1 MNNIQLECGFTIP
14 AITLKWKEL
23 GVNEAMIDALLA
35 KVTVFEVETDL
46 EVRKLVEYESL
57 IWVLHNLLLR
67 GTPTFLW
74 FDLEREFS
82 QKLGNLAEFEKL
94 GALGHEYTGGKEL
107 LRYCWKALHL
117 IDPRISQDAAFK
129 AYQKSWEKLDSR
141 FEERFLYKEIPEKLF
156 NGKGGFLIQLFE
168 PQRSLNSM
176 VESSAIKQAMRY
188 NFQEQKAD
196 FVLEFP
202 YQDSNEAPKGI
213 CLEVDGPHH
222 QQANQAQLDRQRD
235 RATLES
241 GWHPTFRLPVQDFGA
256 AAYEEKLTAIEEALR
271 TKSIPIYQ
279 ENYESPLYEHPMGRL
294 ALQLVLSPFAIA
306 RLQLTLARA
315 IISGALS
322 LEAES
327 WKIAIIERD
336 VPCAHLAIEN
346 FRQLFD
352 QLSGL
357 ENKGKRLPEIE
368 LTVFN
373 TPEFENFELNKGREV
388 RLFDQKETR
397 QEVYDL
403 CLYISMLRRN
413 GWKDEAPELNARS
426 TMTIRSAFSKEQE
439 VPFLCGNRISWR
451 LIVEEDG
458 KTPISEAEGHLT
470 FFLRNIF
477 RKKAFRPGQLPILH
491 YALQNKTVIGLLPTG
506 GGKSLTYQI
515 AGLLQPGI
523 VLVVDPI
530 KSLMKDQVDGLKR
543 NGVNRTVFIN
553 SMLKDY
559 EARRQAY
566 EQMKSGTALFCFV
579 SPERLQ
585 MQSFRNYLQE
595 MTERQ
600 LFFTYGVID
609 EVHCVSEWGHD
620 FRTSYLSLGESLLRY
635 CHAKEGNIALFGLT
649 ATASFDVLAD
659 VQRELSGN
667 DPGNEIPD
675 DLIIRHETTNRDEIQ
690 FIIDLVELA
699 EEEEMEI
706 VQFSNPD
713 NFEWKIKTQLG
724 KKKQERICHWIEN
737 IPSKIEEFNT
747 HPEKVVNQDLI
758 QLTFEP
764 SKPYPEAAEIFHQVQ
779 LPQNGL
785 HNFWNSDG
793 QRAGLVFA
801 PHRSWYFGVSDKYK
815 NPERSAGIYDFLA
828 TENQQLRFGT
838 YMGADDELSPNV
850 AEKTEED
857 NIRNQEAFLENQLDV
872 MVSTKAFGMGIDKP
886 NIRFTIHSNYPGS
899 IESFVQE
906 AGRAGRDRKMAA
918 SIILFNNQLFQYN
931 ETTPPFE
938 PDFDI
943 QTHFH
948 NNNFKGPWKEK
959 AILYELLSE
968 IQYPRVTHA
977 QDLAIRLGEN
987 LGDYGEE
994 VAFRISYSPE
1004 YNSIWLN
1011 DKEGQTYGFLNRN
1024 NGSINTNNATVD
1036 LEIARNCLSSLWE
1049 VLQEAAPLDFNQGDF
1064 ALWLRQ
1070 KKVVES
1076 QPGIERLL
1084 EGKMAGERIV
1094 LTIPFTNDEEL
1105 VFRNVERICRNLD
1118 QRITADLVKEK
1129 FSIHADEFLENL
1141 ASQLEWSNWQDKVNT
1156 TAATMGISPERFLQ
1170 RLSYRLGSKRD
1181 KADTEKALYRL
1192 SLPGVVEE
1200 YTVDFR
1206 TETFEATIVKKT
1218 DEQYHQHLR
1227 HYLGKFYA
1235 TRRVGRI
1242 IEQLQQRDG
1251 NTEIQRIL
1259 NFLVEFIYAEI
1270 GKKRFE
1276 SIKAMRELCQMGLK
1290 QGNIEMKTWIHLYF
1304 NSKYARSGYAI
1315 IIDDETL
1322 KEYKAL
1328 RERKV
1333 EGEDGLY
1340 NVSLLDWSQ
1349 GGKLSEI
1356 DWVFDFMRIIQ
1367 DDYSGGQIE
1376 NLKHLRG
1383 ACIRLLIVNPEN
1395 YVFYLLRAYVMILL
1409 SERLPENQVNIESIT
1424 EDLHNGWAKYAETG
1438 PTNREVYRMILEFR
1452 DAIRGQVSP
1461 EKEEFLDRIY
1471 GIFDQALFLLHV
1483 NWTRGFN
1490 QKLST
1495 DLQTFASYE

>member
-1 MNNIQLECGFTIP
+1 MPRLQLECGFTIP
-14 AITLKWKEL
+14 AITRKWKEL
-23 GVNEAMIDALLA
+23 GVNEAMIDALLS

-46 EVRKLVEYESL
+46 ELRKQVEDESL
-57 IWVLHNLLLR
+57 IVVLHNLLLR
-67 GTPTFLW
+67 GAPTFLW

-94 GALGHEYTGGKEL
+94 GAVGHEYTGGKEL

-117 IDPRISQDAAFK
+117 IDHRISQEAALK
-129 AYQKSWEKLDSR
+129 AYQKSWERLDSR

-176 VESSAIKQAMRY
+176 VESPAIKQAMRH

-202 YQDSNEAPKGI
+202 YPDSNEAPKGI

-222 QQANQAQLDRQRD
+222 QQPNQAQLDRQRD

-256 AAYEEKLTAIEEALR
+256 AGHEEKLAAIEEALR
-271 TKSIPIYQ
+271 TKPIHIYE

-306 RLQLTLARA
+306 RLQLSLARA

-373 TPEFENFELNKGREV
+373 TPEFENFELNQGREV
-388 RLFDQKETR
+388 RPLDQIETGK
-397 QEVYDL
+397 EVYGL
-403 CLYISMLRRN
+403 CLDISMLRRN
-413 GWKDEAPELNARS
+413 GWKEEAPELKTRA

-439 VPFLCGNRISWR
+439 VPFLCGNRINWR
-451 LIVEEDG
+451 PIVEEDG
-458 KTPISEAEGHLT
+458 KTPIPEAEGHLT

-477 RKKAFRPGQLPILH
+477 RKQAFRPGQLPILH

-506 GGKSLTYQI
+506 GGKSLTYQV

-523 VLVVDPI
+523 ILVVDPI

-559 EARRQAY
+559 EVRRQAY

-675 DLIIRHETTNRDEIQ
+675 DHIIRHETTNRDEIQ

-699 EEEEMEI
+699 EEEAMEI

-724 KKKQERICHWIEN
+724 KKKQERIRHWIEN

-764 SKPYPEAAEIFHQVQ
+764 SKPYPEAAEIFQQVQ

-785 HNFWNSDG
+785 RDFWNSDG

-815 NPERSAGIYDFLA
+815 DPERSAGIYDFLA

-838 YMGADDELSPNV
+838 YMGADDELSPDV

-886 NIRFTIHSNYPGS
+886 NIRFTIHNNYPGS

-906 AGRAGRDRKMAA
+906 AGRGGRDRKMAV
-918 SIILFNNQLFQYN
+918 SIILFNGQRFQYN
-931 ETTPPFE
+931 GTTPPFE

-948 NNNFKGPWKEK
+948 YNNFKGPWKEK
-959 AILYELLSE
+959 AVLYELLSE
-968 IQYPRVTHA
+968 IKYPKVTHA
-977 QDLAIRLGEN
+977 QDLAKRLGKR

-994 VAFRISYSPE
+994 VAFRINYSSD
-1004 YNSIWLN
+1004 YNTIWLN
-1011 DKEGQTYGFLNRN
+1011 DKEGQTYGFLNRSS
-1024 NGSINTNNATVD
+1024 GYVNTKHATVD
-1036 LEIARNCLSSLWE
+1036 PEIARNCLSSLWG
-1049 VLQEAAPLDFNQGDF
+1049 VLEESAPLDLNNGDF
-1064 ALWLRQ
+1064 DHWLRQ
-1070 KKVVES
+1070 KKEVEN
-1076 QPGIERLL
+1076 QPGIEKLL
-1084 EGKMAGERIV
+1084 EGKEEGERIA
-1094 LTIPFTNDEEL
+1094 LTIPFTNDEEA
-1105 VFRNVERICRNLD
+1105 VFRNVAHTCRNLD
-1118 QRITADLVKEK
+1118 KGITADLVKEK
-1129 FSIHADEFLENL
+1129 FSIHVEEFLENL
-1141 ASQLEWSNWQDKVNT
+1141 AGHFHWNNWQGQVSKA
-1156 TAATMGISPERFLQ
+1156 AATHGISPERFLQ
-1170 RLSYRLGSKRD
+1170 RLAYRLGSKRD

-1206 TETFEATIVKKT
+1206 TETFEATVVKKT

-1227 HYLGKFYA
+1227 HYLGKFYS
-1235 TRRVGRI
+1235 TRRVDQI
-1242 IEQLQQRDG
+1242 IEQLHKRQG

-1259 NFLVEFIYAEI
+1259 NFLVEFIYEEI

-1276 SIKAMRELCQMGLK
+1276 SIKAMRELCELGLK
-1290 QGNIEMKTWIHLYF
+1290 QGNIEIKSWIHLYF
-1304 NSKYARSGYAI
+1304 NSKYARRGYVIEVEKERLAKYR
-1315 IIDDETL
+1315 TL
-1322 KEYKAL
+1322 KARRVK
-1328 RERKV
+1328 
-1333 EGEDGLY
+1333 GSDY
-1340 NVSLLDWSQ
+1340 NVSLLDWTDE
-1349 GGKLSEI
+1349 GKLYKI
-1356 DWVFDFMRIIQ
+1356 DWVFDFMQVVQ
-1367 DDYSGGQIE
+1367 DDSSGGQID

-1383 ACIRLLIVNPEN
+1383 ACTRLLIVNPDN
-1395 YVFYLLRAYVMILL
+1395 YVFHLLRGYALILL
-1409 SERLPENQVNIESIT
+1409 SERLPIKQVNFEGILSDISAGWEAFAQEKAT
-1424 EDLHNGWAKYAETG
+1424 EQQAFHLMMQF
-1438 PTNREVYRMILEFR
+1438 REAVLS
-1452 DAIRGQVSP
+1452 QVAP
-1461 EKEEFLDRIY
+1461 ENEDFLYYIY
-1471 GIFDQALFLLHV
+1471 KIFDELAFLHHV
-1483 NWTRGFN
+1483 NWAKKFS
-1490 QKLST
+1490 QKL
-1495 DLQTFASYE
+1495 DDQLQPLVNHE

>member
-14 AITLKWKEL
+14 AITRKWKER

-46 EVRKLVEYESL
+46 DVEKRVEEESL

-74 FDLEREFS
+74 FDLERELS
-82 QKLGNLAEFEKL
+82 EKLGSLEEFEKL
-94 GALGHEYTGGKEL
+94 GTVSHEYTGGKEL

-117 IDPRISQDAAFK
+117 IDPRVSQEAAFK

-176 VESSAIKQAMRY
+176 VESSALKQAMRH

-222 QQANQAQLDRQRD
+222 QQANQEHLDRQRD

-241 GWHPTFRLPVQDFGA
+241 GWHPTFRLPVQDFGT
-256 AAYEEKLTAIEEALR
+256 AAYEEKLAAIEEALR
-271 TKSIPIYQ
+271 TKSIHIYQ

-294 ALQLVLSPFAIA
+294 ALQLALSPLAIA
-306 RLQLTLARA
+306 RLQLSLARA

-322 LEAES
+322 LKAEN

-336 VPCAHLAIEN
+336 VPCAHLAVEN
-346 FRQLFD
+346 FRNLFG

-357 ENKGKRLPEIE
+357 ENQGKRLPEIE
-368 LTVFN
+368 LAVFN
-373 TPEFENFELNKGREV
+373 TPEFENFELNQGLEIRPS
-388 RLFDQKETR
+388 DQIEAGK
-397 QEVYDL
+397 EVYDL
-403 CLYISMLRRN
+403 CLDISMLCRK
-413 GWKDEAPELNARS
+413 GWQEDAPELKARAK
-426 TMTIRSAFSKEQE
+426 MVVRSAFSKEQE
-439 VPFLCGNRISWR
+439 NPFLCGNRINWR
-451 LIVEEDG
+451 PIVEEDG
-458 KTPISEAEGHLT
+458 KTPIPEAEGHLT
-470 FFLRNIF
+470 YFLRNVF

-553 SMLKDY
+553 SMLKNY
-559 EARRQAY
+559 EDRRQAY
-566 EQMKSGTALFCFV
+566 EKMQSGTALFCFV

-595 MTERQ
+595 MAGQQ

-620 FRTSYLSLGESLLRY
+620 FRTSYLSLGENLLRY
-635 CHAKEGNIALFGLT
+635 CHAKEGNVALFGLT

-675 DLIIRHETTNRDEIQ
+675 DHIIRHETTNRDEIQ
-690 FIIDLVELA
+690 FIIDQVELSG
-699 EEEEMEI
+699 EEETEI
-706 VQFSNPD
+706 VQFSTPD

-724 KKKQERICHWIEN
+724 KKKQERIRHWIEN

-747 HPEKVVNQDLI
+747 HPEQVVNKGLI

-764 SKPYPEAAEIFHQVQ
+764 SKPYPEAAEIFHQIQ
-779 LPQNGL
+779 LPQNDL

-793 QRAGLVFA
+793 QWAGLVFA

-815 NPERSAGIYDFLA
+815 DPERSAGIYDFLA

-850 AEKTEED
+850 AEQTEED

-886 NIRFTIHSNYPGS
+886 NIRFTIHNNYPGS

-906 AGRAGRDRKMAA
+906 AGRGGRDRKMAV
-918 SIILFNNQLFQYN
+918 SIILFNGQRFQYN
-931 ETTPPFE
+931 GTTPPFE

-948 NNNFKGPWKEK
+948 YNNFKGPWKEK
-959 AILYELLSE
+959 AVLYELLSE

-977 QDLAIRLGEN
+977 QELAIRLGEK

-994 VAFRISYSPE
+994 VAFRISYSLD

-1011 DKEGQTYGFLNRN
+1011 DKEGKTYGFLNRSS
-1024 NGSINTNNATVD
+1024 GYVNTKYATVD
-1036 LEIARNCLSSLWE
+1036 QEIARNCLSSLWD
-1049 VLQEAAPLDFNQGDF
+1049 VLEEFAPLDLNNGDF
-1064 ALWLRQ
+1064 NHWLRQ
-1070 KKVVES
+1070 KKEVES
-1076 QPGIERLL
+1076 QPGIEKLL
-1084 EGKMAGERIV
+1084 EGKEVGERLA
-1094 LTIPFTNDEEL
+1094 LTIPFTNDGEA
-1105 VFRNVERICRNLD
+1105 VFRNVARICLNLD

-1141 ASQLEWSNWQDKVNT
+1141 ASHLEWSNRQDKVNT

-1206 TETFEATIVKKT
+1206 TETFEATIIKKT

-1227 HYLGKFYA
+1227 HYLGKFYS
-1235 TRRVGRI
+1235 TRRVDRI
-1242 IEQLQQRDG
+1242 IEQLHQRQG

-1259 NFLVEFIYAEI
+1259 NFLVEFIYEEI

-1276 SIKAMRELCQMGLK
+1276 SIKAMRELCEMGLK
-1290 QGNIEMKTWIHLYF
+1290 QGNIEIKSWIHLYF
-1304 NSKYARSGYAI
+1304 NSKYARRGYVI
-1315 IIDDETL
+1315 EVEKERLQEYRTL
-1322 KEYKAL
+1322 KS
-1328 RERKV
+1328 RKT
-1333 EGEDGLY
+1333 EKGRY
-1340 NVSLLDWSQ
+1340 NASLLDWTEE
-1349 GGKLSEI
+1349 GKRYKI
-1356 DWVFDFMRIIQ
+1356 HWVFDFMQVVQ
-1367 DDYSGGQIE
+1367 DDSSGGQID

-1383 ACIRLLIVNPEN
+1383 ACTRLLIVNPDN
-1395 YVFYLLRAYVMILL
+1395 YVFRLLRGYALILL
-1409 SERLPENQVNIESIT
+1409 SERLPIKQVNFEVILSDLSMGWEAFAQEKAT
-1424 EDLHNGWAKYAETG
+1424 EQKVFHL
-1438 PTNREVYRMILEFR
+1438 MMQFR
-1452 DAIRGQVSP
+1452 DAVLSQIGP
-1461 EKEEFLDRIY
+1461 ENEDFLYYILE
-1471 GIFDQALFLLHV
+1471 IFDELAFLHHV
-1483 NWTRGFN
+1483 NWAKKFSRRLDD
-1490 QKLST
+1490 Q
-1495 DLQTFASYE
+1495 LQPLVNHE